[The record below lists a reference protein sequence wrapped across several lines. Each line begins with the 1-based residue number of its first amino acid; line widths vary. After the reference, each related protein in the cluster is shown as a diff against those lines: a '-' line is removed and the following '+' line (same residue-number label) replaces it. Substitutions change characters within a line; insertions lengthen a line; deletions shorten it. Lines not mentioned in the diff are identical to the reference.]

1 MNSFLKKNIG
11 ISDLCD
17 SIKSFH
23 IVSIMGSQDIRQRY
37 KRSRLG
43 PFWITISMAV
53 MITTMGLVFGNLF
66 KVDLKEFL
74 PFLTLG
80 LVLWAFI
87 LSSVTEGCDALI
99 TAEGIIKQLP
109 IPLHVHIFRVIWK
122 NLIIFLHNIAI
133 FPFVLLAVGKDLS
146 WDMFLAIPGFFLLA
160 INISWVLVI
169 ISMLCARYRDMT
181 QIILSIMQV
190 IFYLTPII
198 WMPKLLSGRIGVN
211 LLNFNPLYH
220 LIDLVRSPLLGEI
233 PSMTSYITAI
243 VMAIV
248 GITLSTMVT
257 SKYKYR
263 VPYWI

>member
-1 MNSFLKKNIG
+1 MKNSIGFEDLKK
-11 ISDLCD
+11 
-17 SIKSFH
+17 SIQSFH
-23 IVSIMGSQDIRQRY
+23 IISIMGSQDIRQRY

-66 KVDLKEFL
+66 KVEIKEFL

-99 TAEGIIKQLP
+99 SAEGIIKQLP

-122 NLIIFLHNIAI
+122 NFIIFLHNIAI
-133 FPFVLLAVGKDLS
+133 FPLVLIAVGKGIN
-146 WDMFLAIPGFFLLA
+146 WDIFLAIPGFILLTL
-160 INISWVLVI
+160 NLSWFLVI
-169 ISMLCARYRDMT
+169 ISMLCARFRDMT

-190 IFYLTPII
+190 VFYLTPII
-198 WMPKLLSGRIGVN
+198 WMPKLLTSRIGHD
-211 LLNFNPLYH
+211 LLNINPLYH
-220 LIDLVRSPLLGEI
+220 LLDIVRSPLLGQI
-233 PSMTSYITAI
+233 PSMKSYIFATILAI
-243 VMAIV
+243 L
-248 GITLSTMVT
+248 GFSLSTFIT
-257 SKYKYR
+257 SKFKYR